1 MKKLLIALCMF
12 LLFSSD
18 CYAEDAIYL
27 SINDV
32 DAPIQENLEEPLGA
46 NDKEDANAFNL
57 DGAIIPDVQPEQLYA
72 AFAQTAGEPLFGI
85 AAAAL
90 L

>member
-32 DAPIQENLEEPLGA
+32 AAPIQENLEEPLGA

-57 DGAIIPDVQPEQLYA
+57 DGAIIPDVQPEQKEEVNKKKQ
-72 AFAQTAGEPLFGI
+72 F
-85 AAAAL
+85 
-90 L
+90 